1 MSDQTNFE
9 MRLYS
14 PRWGHEDAYHM
25 QLERHQLSVRVLGN
39 RAVCSWVE
47 GFDPEWLGHS
57 GGSRNPLEKILENDS
72 IHPPSVFVR
81 ALEYAWIAWRDETLD
96 DSQVKAEL
104 QALCDWLNTVSR
116 NKPSSDFWRG
126 IF

>member
-9 MRLYS
+9 VRLYS

-25 QLERHQLSVRVLGN
+25 QLERHQLSVRVMGN

-57 GGSRNPLEKILENDS
+57 GGSGNPLEKILARI
-72 IHPPSVFVR
+72 IHDFAQNVHGSQQNNQLADTELKTLSSAGNCEVQYSSG
-81 ALEYAWIAWRDETLD
+81 ALRFHE
-96 DSQVKAEL
+96 
-104 QALCDWLNTVSR
+104 
-116 NKPSSDFWRG
+116 
-126 IF
+126 